1 MGSKSQVV
9 SQTSG
14 ALSSRDTNAKLDYI
28 ARAIAAL
35 ADFVDDLE
43 SQLRRIESNQR

>member
-9 SQTSG
+9 SQTSA
-14 ALSSRDTNAKLDYI
+14 ALNSRETNAKLDNI

-35 ADFVDDLE
+35 ADFVDDIE
-43 SQLRRIESNQR
+43 NQLRRIESNQR